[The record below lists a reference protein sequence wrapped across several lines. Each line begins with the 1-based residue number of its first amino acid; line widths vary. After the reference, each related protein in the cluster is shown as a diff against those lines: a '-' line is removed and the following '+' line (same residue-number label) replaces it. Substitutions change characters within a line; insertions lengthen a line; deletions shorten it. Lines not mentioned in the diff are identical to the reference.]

1 MLKKSGQLFHS
12 TEPGIHHRVMK
23 TFTSAISSTC
33 GASTYGV
40 STRGRIHSTE
50 SCGTVDGPGIRF
62 IVFTQGCPL
71 RCLYC
76 HNPDCRD
83 PDQGEEVSVGEL
95 LVQICTYQAYLRR
108 GGVTVSG
115 GEPLMQPE
123 FVAALLQGCHE
134 LNLHTALDTS
144 GFTPLAAAL
153 PALAHTDLVLLDIK
167 SYLPETYRQV
177 TSVALE
183 PTLRFA
189 EYLAEIGKPTW
200 IRFVLVPGLTD
211 AEANVRGLAHFVAG
225 LKNVERLEVLP
236 FHKMGEYKWRAL
248 GLPYSLHEVMPPTPE
263 QIERV
268 VSLFRQE
275 GIPVT

>member
-1 MLKKSGQLFHS
+1 
-12 TEPGIHHRVMK
+12 MK
-23 TFTSAISSTC
+23 TLP
-33 GASTYGV
+33 ASLV
-40 STRGRIHSTE
+40 SLAAVHGRIHSTE

-62 IVFTQGCPL
+62 IVFAQGCPL

-83 PDQGEEVSVGEL
+83 PDQGQDITVGEL
-95 LVQICTYQAYLRR
+95 LQQISSYQSYLRR

-115 GEPLMQPE
+115 GEPLMQPT
-123 FVAALLQGCHE
+123 FVAALMQGCHE
-134 LNLHTALDTS
+134 LGLHTALDTS
-144 GFTPLAAAL
+144 GYTTLAAAK
-153 PALAHTDLVLLDIK
+153 PVLAHTDLVLLDIK

-177 TSVALE
+177 TGVALE

-211 AEANVRGLAHFVAG
+211 ATANVQGLADFVTG
-225 LKNVERLEVLP
+225 LRNVERLEVLP

-248 GLPYSLHEVMPPTPE
+248 GLPYQLSQVLPPTPH
-263 QIERV
+263 QIEQV
-268 VSLFRQE
+268 VNLFRQR

>member
-1 MLKKSGQLFHS
+1 
-12 TEPGIHHRVMK
+12 
-23 TFTSAISSTC
+23 
-33 GASTYGV
+33 
-40 STRGRIHSTE
+40 
-50 SCGTVDGPGIRF
+50 
-62 IVFTQGCPL
+62 
-71 RCLYC
+71 
-76 HNPDCRD
+76 
-83 PDQGEEVSVGEL
+83 
-95 LVQICTYQAYLRR
+95 
-108 GGVTVSG
+108 
-115 GEPLMQPE
+115 MQPE

-134 LNLHTALDTS
+134 LDLHRALDTS